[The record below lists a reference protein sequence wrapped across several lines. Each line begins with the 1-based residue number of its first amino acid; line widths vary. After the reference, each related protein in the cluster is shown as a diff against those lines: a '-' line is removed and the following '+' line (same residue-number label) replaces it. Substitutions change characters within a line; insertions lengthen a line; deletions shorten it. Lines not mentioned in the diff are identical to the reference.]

1 VIALAPNVGKTPSD
15 IVRAVVKASGSD
27 AASALGEI
35 GKRLP
40 MVTKKPTAM
49 NEEDLKTKERLG
61 VLNPT
66 TAK

>member
-1 VIALAPNVGKTPSD
+1 
-15 IVRAVVKASGSD
+15 
-27 AASALGEI
+27 
-35 GKRLP
+35 